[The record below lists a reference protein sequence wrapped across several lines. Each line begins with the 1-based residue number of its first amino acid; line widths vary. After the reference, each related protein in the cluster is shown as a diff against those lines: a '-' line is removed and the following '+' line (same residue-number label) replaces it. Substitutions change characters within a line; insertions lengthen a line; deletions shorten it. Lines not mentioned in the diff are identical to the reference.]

1 MTAFSIVIPTFN
13 RASMLDAIIS
23 SLRSQLDG
31 ASDVEILVCDSDS
44 LDGTAEVV
52 ARHAGQTASLVKH
65 IQTTNSLSRKR
76 NVGLEAAAHEY
87 VIFLDDDCI
96 PLRGFL
102 ETYRRFVELRLKDGA
117 KVVLCGETR
126 FPEEWVRASNYY
138 RFRDSRH
145 FSNAEAEAE
154 QPLDFKTIVAMNMC
168 VRKSQFIEAVQGFD
182 ETFIGYGAEDQE
194 LGWRL
199 QQAGF
204 SVQACP
210 AGAIHHEM
218 SKDIRAFGD
227 KLRRTGRDGALRLL
241 EIAPEA
247 AAAIPRARML
257 DPDYPG
263 RSVTDKLVLVAFR
276 TVLALRLH
284 HPLSWLLIRTDRM
297 QALYFPTAY
306 RAYMACCYALG
317 ASQRAHRLSAA
328 EAAAGWVGKTH

>member
-23 SLRSQLDG
+23 SLLSQLDG
-31 ASDVEILVCDSDS
+31 TTDVEILVCDSGS
-44 LDGTAEVV
+44 ADGTVEVV
-52 ARHAGQTASLVKH
+52 ALHAGRTTSAIKH
-65 IQTTNSLSRKR
+65 LQTTNSLSRKR
-76 NVGLEAAAHEY
+76 NVGLEAAVHEY
-87 VIFLDDDCI
+87 VIFLDDDCV
-96 PLRGFL
+96 PLPGFI
-102 ETYRRFVELRLKDGA
+102 EEYRRFVELRLKDEA

-126 FPEEWVRASNYY
+126 FPEDWVMASNYY

-145 FSNAEAEAE
+145 FSNEDAESES
-154 QPLDFKTIVAMNMC
+154 PLDFKTIVAMNMC
-168 VRKSQFIEAVQGFD
+168 VRKSQFVQAVQGFD

-194 LGWRL
+194 IGWRL

-204 SVQACP
+204 SIQACP

-227 KLRRTGRDGALRLL
+227 KLRRTGRDGALTLL

-263 RSVTDKLVLVAFR
+263 RSLTDKLALVVFR
-276 TVLALRLH
+276 VVLAIRLH
-284 HPLSWLLIRTDRM
+284 HLLSWLLVKTDRNR
-297 QALYFPTAY
+297 ALYFPPAY

-328 EAAAGWVGKTH
+328 EAAAGWVGQSR